1 MSMIRLYKAAVN
13 FITREMSLLGDA
25 DILPTQ
31 EAQLTHFCDSM
42 QSFPRDVEDAGAMYT
57 ILDTDSPSHAFTPTQ
72 RTRMAHAISIHM
84 RGVAAAS
91 VASTD
96 TKNQSHLHQY
106 NYWSNQMWED
116 AWNMD
121 YSKDQVFSTTIDWYL
136 AIGLRFASDDTVKQS
151 LAMIMAGREQ
161 KNTPQ
166 QNYDDLHEFKRKL
179 RIKRELYKGDPTF
192 KEFPASPCEFTSL
205 YSDKITYDP
214 VDTRVEVKIL
224 QEMTHKD
231 VMPSRSNN
239 KRMNGGPSQ
248 TAASSTH
255 RAASPSRES
264 DGVLVSRSA
273 PQRSPTTSHLLQ
285 SMARQASD
293 NREFQERMCDYMMNG
308 GRLPDARYEPRSS
321 DIPSLNILDR
331 PPPRNRP
338 AQSFALKDR
347 DPPPQPHPAAET
359 QSSALQDRATPPTT
373 PGKPPD
379 NLQTMIDELQ
389 AARLH
394 KKTNAKPRKTDGT
407 PAVTKTKT
415 AKKNYDVDSDA
426 GIDSDSEKQEKSA
439 TVNAGDEEGDDEKKD
454 TDDDDIDGVKDT
466 VDTTDDDEEDE
477 SEEEESEDD
486 APPRKK
492 NKRKRQL
499 ARQRTGGIK
508 RKKARTRRMTSK
520 RQRGPKRNGVRQ
532 RQRVRRCRP
541 PNQMGNAWISSWSRK
556 RKLPR

>member
-13 FITREMSLLGDA
+13 FITREKSLLGDV

-72 RTRMAHAISIHM
+72 RTRMAHAISTHM

-161 KNTPQ
+161 KNSPH

-192 KEFPASPCEFTSL
+192 KEFPATPCEFTSL

-359 QSSALQDRATPPTT
+359 QSSALKDRATPPTT
-373 PGKPPD
+373 PGKPPA
-379 NLQTMIDELQ
+379 NVQTMIDELQ

-394 KKTNAKPRKTDGT
+394 KKATAKVCKKSGT
-407 PAVTKTKT
+407 PAATKTKT

-439 TVNAGDEEGDDEKKD
+439 TINAGDEEGDDEKKD
-454 TDDDDIDGVKDT
+454 TDDDDIDG
-466 VDTTDDDEEDE
+466 DDDDDDEDE

-486 APPRKK
+486 APPKK
-492 NKRKRQL
+492 
-499 ARQRTGGIK
+499 
-508 RKKARTRRMTSK
+508 KKSESVKEREKEREA
-520 RQRGPKRNGVRQ
+520 
-532 RQRVRRCRP
+532 
-541 PNQMGNAWISSWSRK
+541 
-556 RKLPR
+556 